1 MTYSV
6 YEVKIM
12 HQRILAKRIAEL
24 QNDDKIYLDLSFQS
38 EERWNDKQRRKYVK
52 SLLSNSCPT
61 PIVLADVQSCMKYCE
76 DTYGVD
82 SADYLYFKDK
92 DDVGYQYISID
103 GNNRS
108 RAIARF
114 SKNTFGLNTTEEHK
128 ISGIE
133 QPAYRK
139 WKPTNSTRTY
149 NTLPD
154 FIKTHFDS
162 NIHVVVYKVVEA
174 SLTDLCE
181 LFININDG
189 VTLNPQE
196 KRNAIVCKLASI
208 VRELSQDFEKFF
220 SLYWTKESM
229 KRRNHE
235 EFIVSLWV
243 HIQKSTG
250 GNINKSE
257 RDYAYEFESNETVQN
272 KERQQVRDVLKIVS
286 ECCVN
291 QDLEGK
297 LLPNE
302 ATRFDFCMVVHYLL
316 SNNYKII
323 NKRKFF
329 EWFVSSYTK
338 IKNAVDENG
347 NNIILWKDGRG
358 LNARDYSGTQRSYDG
373 GHRAARL
380 SAFVIEFSQLDE
392 EVIIQKD
399 SKRQFETNI
408 RPLLWL
414 KQDKKCAI
422 SNKEIALEH
431 VMNGNV
437 THVDHIIPHSKG
449 GLTTIKNA
457 RLVFADE
464 NLNKSDDIPIGT
476 I

>member
-1 MTYSV
+1 MSYNKSKDLKEKNYSLFDIFSLWGKNHAPTHTIEP
-6 YEVKIM
+6 YCWPTKWWQDISDC
-12 HQRILAKRIAEL
+12 HFNQRK
-24 QNDDKIYLDLSFQS
+24 DGTTH
-38 EERWNDKQRRKYVK
+38 RRKYVK

-272 KERQQVRDVLKIVS
+272 KRD
-286 ECCVN
+286 
-291 QDLEGK
+291 
-297 LLPNE
+297 
-302 ATRFDFCMVVHYLL
+302 
-316 SNNYKII
+316 
-323 NKRKFF
+323 NK
-329 EWFVSSYTK
+329 Y
-338 IKNAVDENG
+338 
-347 NNIILWKDGRG
+347 
-358 LNARDYSGTQRSYDG
+358 
-373 GHRAARL
+373 
-380 SAFVIEFSQLDE
+380 
-392 EVIIQKD
+392 
-399 SKRQFETNI
+399 ETY
-408 RPLLWL
+408 
-414 KQDKKCAI
+414 
-422 SNKEIALEH
+422 
-431 VMNGNV
+431 
-437 THVDHIIPHSKG
+437 
-449 GLTTIKNA
+449 
-457 RLVFADE
+457 
-464 NLNKSDDIPIGT
+464 
-476 I
+476 

>member
-1 MTYSV
+1 
-6 YEVKIM
+6 M
-12 HQRILAKRIAEL
+12 HQRIPAKRIAEL

-38 EERWNDKQRRKYVK
+38 EERWNDTQRRKYVK

-76 DTYGVD
+76 DTYGID
-82 SADYLYFKDK
+82 SADYLYFKEK

-108 RAIARF
+108 RTIGRF
-114 SKNTFGLNTTEEHK
+114 VKNNFGLSPTEHK

-133 QPAYRK
+133 QPAYRN
-139 WKPTNSTRTY
+139 WKPTNSSRTY
-149 NTLPD
+149 SALPD
-154 FIKTHFDS
+154 FIKTHFD
-162 NIHVVVYKVVEA
+162 NNVCVIVYKVTEA

-208 VRELSQDFEKFF
+208 VRELSVDFEKFF
-220 SLYWTKESM
+220 QLYWSNDSM
-229 KRRNHE
+229 KRRNHQ

-257 RDYAYEFESNETVQN
+257 RDSAYENESSETVQN

-286 ECCVN
+286 ECCIN

-302 ATRFDFCMVVHYLL
+302 ATRFDLCMVVHYLL
-316 SNNYKII
+316 TNNYKIV

-338 IKNAVDENG
+338 IKNAVDDNG
-347 NNIILWKDGRG
+347 NNIILWKDTRG
-358 LNARDYSGTQRSYDG
+358 LNARDYSGVQRSYDG

-380 SAFVIEFSQLDE
+380 EAFVTEFSQLDE

-399 SKRQFETNI
+399 SKRQYEANI

-414 KQDKKCAI
+414 QQDKKCAI
-422 SNKEIALEH
+422 SNREIPLEH
-431 VMNGNV
+431 IMNGNV
-437 THVDHIIPHSKG
+437 THVDHIIPHAKG
-449 GLTTIKNA
+449 GLTTVENA
-457 RLVFADE
+457 QLVFADE
-464 NLNKSDDIPIGT
+464 NLIKSDDIPMGSL
-476 I
+476 

>member
-1 MTYSV
+1 
-6 YEVKIM
+6 M

-92 DDVGYQYISID
+92 DDVGFQYISID

-196 KRNAIVCKLASI
+196 KRNAIVCQLADI
-208 VRELSQDFEKFF
+208 VRLLSKDFDEFF
-220 SLYWTKESM
+220 SLYWTKDS
-229 KRRNHE
+229 KNRRNHQ
-235 EFIVSLWV
+235 EFIVSLFV
-243 HIQKSTG
+243 HVTRLTS
-250 GNINKSE
+250 GNINKQE
-257 RDYAYEFESNETVQN
+257 RDSAYSDDSDELKNV
-272 KERQQVRDVLKIVS
+272 KKVRDALRVAS
-286 ECCVN
+286 ECCTN
-291 QDLEGK
+291 YDKGGK

-302 ATRFDFCMVVHYLL
+302 ATRVDLCMIIHYLL
-316 SNNYKII
+316 SSNNKIT

-329 EWFVSSYTK
+329 EWFVESYNEA
-338 IKNAVDENG
+338 KNAKDENG
-347 NNIILWKDGRG
+347 NNVILWHNGNG
-358 LNARDYSGTQRSYDG
+358 LDPRDYAGVQRSYDS
-373 GHRAARL
+373 GHRNARL
-380 SAFVIEFSQLDE
+380 EVYVKALSKLDDD
-392 EVIIQKD
+392 VIIQKD
-399 SKRQFETNI
+399 SKRSFNFKI
-408 RPLLWL
+408 RPQLWFN
-414 KQDKKCAI
+414 QQKKCAI
-422 SNKEIALEH
+422 SGKVIPLESI
-431 VMNGNV
+431 MDGNI
-437 THVDHIIPHSKG
+437 THDDHIVPHAKG
-449 GLTTIKNA
+449 GETIIENA
-457 RLVFADE
+457 QLVFADE
-464 NLNKSDDIPIGT
+464 NLNKSDDVQVGSL
-476 I
+476 

>member
-1 MTYSV
+1 
-6 YEVKIM
+6 M
-12 HQRILAKRIAEL
+12 HQRIPAKRIAEL
-24 QNDDKIYLDLSFQS
+24 QNDEKIHLDLSFQS
-38 EERWNDKQRRKYVK
+38 EERWNDTQRRKYVK

-82 SADYLYFKDK
+82 SADYLYFKEK
-92 DDVGYQYISID
+92 DDTGYQYISID

-108 RAIARF
+108 RTIGRF
-114 SKNTFGLNTTEEHK
+114 VKNEFGLSPTEHK

-133 QPAYRK
+133 QPAYRN
-139 WKPTNSTRTY
+139 WKPTNSSRTY
-149 NTLPD
+149 STLPD
-154 FIKTHFDS
+154 FIKTHFD
-162 NIHVVVYKVVEA
+162 NNVCVIVYKVTEA

-196 KRNAIVCKLASI
+196 KRNAKVCKIASI
-208 VRELSQDFEKFF
+208 VRELSEDFEKFF
-220 SLYWTKESM
+220 ELYWSNDSM
-229 KRRNHE
+229 KRRNHQ

-257 RDYAYEFESNETVQN
+257 RDSAYENESNETVQN
-272 KERQQVRDVLKIVS
+272 KERHQVRDVLKIVS
-286 ECCVN
+286 ECCIN

-302 ATRFDFCMVVHYLL
+302 ATRFDLCMVVHYLL
-316 SNNYKII
+316 TNNYKII

-338 IKNAVDENG
+338 IKNAVDVNG
-347 NNIILWKDGRG
+347 NNIILWKDTRG
-358 LNARDYSGTQRSYDG
+358 LNARDYSGVQRSYDG

-380 SAFVIEFSQLDE
+380 EAFVKEFSELDE
-392 EVIIQKD
+392 EVIVQKD
-399 SKRQFETNI
+399 SKRQYEASI
-408 RPLLWL
+408 RPLLWVE
-414 KQDKKCAI
+414 QGKKCAI
-422 SNKEIALEH
+422 SGREIPLENI
-431 VMNGNV
+431 MNGNI

-449 GLTTIKNA
+449 GLTTLENA
-457 RLVFADE
+457 QLVFADE
-464 NLNKSDDIPIGT
+464 NLIKSDDIPMGSL
-476 I
+476 